1 MSADLKDKKESTK
14 EKVQDEYSYQPR
26 KRSAVSK
33 KVKEDKTAKESKNKK
48 TQNSDNS
55 ILKVFASKAFLIS
68 MGILV
73 VLIAAFLITSLTL
86 PKTKIA
92 NNVYINGI
100 DVGLMTKE
108 DAFEKISDL
117 SLEEK
122 VFGVMSSGKSMQIAA
137 QDIDLKVNALQTVDN
152 AFAIGKSDNIFVNS
166 FYAVKLMITNEDVN
180 HVVEYDS
187 EKLNDIL
194 FDFGATINGV
204 STEHEYQFD
213 ENSITIIPGT
223 AGQNRDTSVAEKE
236 FVKAVSDGIY
246 EGIEL
251 TLDYAEPEKLDAQKV
266 YEELSKGPKN
276 AEYVKNADG
285 KIIVTDDSVGVEVE
299 KGALSAA
306 ISNVNAGKT
315 VKIPASVN
323 LPEKT
328 KKDLEKKLFSA
339 TLGTYT
345 TDFST
350 STENRAFNVKRA
362 SDSMHETYLMPGEE
376 FSYNDVIGNPSAENG
391 YKMASVYENGKTTQG
406 VGGGVCQVS
415 STLYSAVLYADLEV
429 AERYNHSLTVAYVPK
444 GQDAT
449 VSYGV
454 LDFKFKNNTEY
465 PVKVSS
471 VIEGKKITV
480 SIIGT
485 EYSPKRKVELSHSLV
500 STIAPTENVKEDPT
514 LPMGTKEVSEKG
526 KNGYIVDTYKTVY
539 ENGVKVKSGKITRS
553 TYRAIPAEVL
563 IGPGTVLDENGIP
576 VISQTPVESEQPTQ
590 TGDADVSAK
599 PSESSD
605 SEKTDES
612 DDNREQTKPTQKP
625 QRPQANSDSDN
636 EDNTD
641 SETIINKVDEE

>member
-1 MSADLKDKKESTK
+1 MSADLKDKKESAK

-26 KRSAVSK
+26 KRSAASK
-33 KVKEDKTAKESKNKK
+33 KAKKDNAVKETKNIKTPNP
-48 TQNSDNS
+48 DNS
-55 ILKVFASKAFLIS
+55 LLKVLTSKAFLIS
-68 MGILV
+68 VGLLVILV
-73 VLIAAFLITSLTL
+73 AAFLMTSLTL

-92 NNVYINGI
+92 KNVYINGI

-108 DAFEKISDL
+108 DAIEKLSGILVKDEVFE
-117 SLEEK
+117 
-122 VFGVMSSGKSMQIAA
+122 VTSSAKSSKIAA
-137 QDIDLKVNALQTVDN
+137 SDIDLDINASQTVDK
-152 AFAIGKSDNIFVNS
+152 AFSIGKSDNIFINS
-166 FYAVKLMITNEDVN
+166 FYAVKLMLTNEDVN
-180 HVVEYDS
+180 YVIEYDS

-236 FVKAVSDGIY
+236 FIKAVSNGIY

-276 AEYVKNADG
+276 AEYVKNEDG
-285 KIIVTDDSVGVEVE
+285 KIIVTDDCVGVEVE

-306 ISNVNAGKT
+306 ISNVNSGKT

-339 TLGTYT
+339 TLGKYT

-429 AERYNHSLTVAYVPK
+429 TERYNHSLTVAYVPK

-500 STIAPTENVKEDPT
+500 STIAPTENIKEDPT
-514 LPMGTKEVSEKG
+514 LPMGTKKVSEKG

-539 ENGVKVKSGKITRS
+539 ENGVRVKSGKITRS

-563 IGPGTVLDENGIP
+563 IGPGTVLDENGVP

-599 PSESSD
+599 PLEPSD

-612 DDNREQTKPTQKP
+612 YDNQEQTKPTQKP
-625 QRPQANSDSDN
+625 QRPQANLDSDN
-636 EDNTD
+636 EDDTA
-641 SETIINKVDEE
+641 SETINKVDDE